1 MAATIAEE
9 MAQATGFAPRGV
21 LLVDAERESRRRLVR
36 LLQEEFGP
44 HTQVWEADRPQA
56 ALEIARGQPVDVALI
71 DERTSDADELD
82 LLDELAQQN
91 PEAATILLTERDDPT
106 ATSHTAE
113 SGSEQ
118 RLAKRTINGRSL
130 GRAITRAVRQTSLLR
145 EYSRVTRELHQSHDE
160 LDHFVRALSH
170 DMSANFMLLES
181 SFGRLAGSL
190 EEVANPDLKELAAHV
205 RACLDESKRFV
216 GDLVRLAQTGRV
228 DMEPEPVDLDKVVAD
243 VLFEQRELL
252 DLRSVGV
259 EVRYPLGLVWCNRHR
274 VKQVI
279 TNLIRNALKHGC
291 DPKDARITISSP
303 DAGPQGSS
311 GRFTTLRIHD
321 NGPGITAKFHE
332 EIFLPGVRLPS
343 ASGDGSGMGLAIVKK
358 IVQHGGGSIRI
369 DSPPGS
375 GTALLVTF
383 PQVPAQSTKRPPDI
397 KLPPDGGGDFDRRLG
412 HDAPHDDRP
421 VRPHQ
426 SVRKRTGRRGHA

>member
-1 MAATIAEE
+1 MAATI
-9 MAQATGFAPRGV
+9 T
-21 LLVDAERESRRRLVR
+21 
-36 LLQEEFGP
+36 
-44 HTQVWEADRPQA
+44 
-56 ALEIARGQPVDVALI
+56 
-71 DERTSDADELD
+71 
-82 LLDELAQQN
+82 
-91 PEAATILLTERDDPT
+91 
-106 ATSHTAE
+106 
-113 SGSEQ
+113 
-118 RLAKRTINGRSL
+118 K
-130 GRAITRAVRQTSLLR
+130 AVRQTSLER
-145 EYSRVTRELHQSHDE
+145 EYSRVTRQLHQSHDE

-170 DMSANFMLLES
+170 DMSANFMLLEN

-190 EEVANPDLKELAAHV
+190 EEVASPDLNELAAHV
-205 RACLDESKRFV
+205 RACLEESKRFV
-216 GDLVRLAQTGRV
+216 GDLVLLARTGRV

-259 EVRYPLGLVWCNRHR
+259 DVRYPLGLVWCNGHR

-303 DAGPQGSS
+303 EADAGANADANAEGSS
-311 GRFTTLRIHD
+311 RLVTLRIHD
-321 NGPGITAKFHE
+321 NGPGITAKFHR

-375 GTALLVTF
+375 GTALLVSF
-383 PQVPAQSTKRPPDI
+383 PQVPAQSAKHAPGVE
-397 KLPPDGGGDFDRRLG
+397 LPPDGGGDFDRRLG
-412 HDAPHDDRP
+412 HDAAHDDRP

-426 SVRKRTGRRGHA
+426 SDRKRTRRRGHA